1 MGGKKLHNEQSAFQR
16 EFDLREILRI
26 ISIRWWVILLF
37 LIVSTAVTGFITF
50 EVLEPVY
57 VAETSL
63 FVGKEDDNIASLD
76 LSQLNLNKSL
86 VTDYRQIILSRL
98 VSREVIEEIGLD
110 MPIGTFQQK
119 VTVTPMQDSRLFKI
133 SFESTDPKLAMD
145 VANALARVII
155 EKAQDIIE
163 VKNIKVIDVAEMP
176 AAPIK
181 PNKVQNLTIA
191 AILGILIGSG
201 AVFLIEY
208 TDYTVKDSKDVEKYL
223 ELITI
228 GEIPMFAGEKRKG
241 KRNKSVKKKK
251 GRTGKENSSGNI
263 LSPNLITVID
273 PKAPASEAYRSLR
286 TNIGYSGVDRQVK
299 LIMVT
304 SPGPAEGKSTTAANI
319 AISMA
324 QAGKKVL
331 LMDGDLRKPRVHKYF
346 SLANDVGLTD
356 IIVNDFPLKFVI
368 KTVNGIQ
375 NLEVI
380 LSGTLPPNPTEILES
395 KKMADFITR
404 VREEYEMI
412 ILDTPPVG
420 QLTDGAI
427 MASISDGVILVVASG
442 ESNIDMAR
450 RARAAL
456 ERVNAKIIG
465 TVLTKITGSSG
476 GSYYHYYN
484 YDKY

>member
-1 MGGKKLHNEQSAFQR
+1 M
-16 EFDLREILRI
+16 
-26 ISIRWWVILLF
+26 LF
-37 LIVSTAVTGFITF
+37 LIVSIAVTGFITF
-50 EVLEPVY
+50 KMLDPVY

-98 VSREVIEEIGLD
+98 VSREVIQEIGLD

-163 VKNIKVIDVAEMP
+163 VKNIKVIDKAELP
-176 AAPIK
+176 EAPIK
-181 PNKVQNLTIA
+181 PNKVQNLAIA
-191 AILGILIGSG
+191 AVLGILIGSG
-201 AVFLIEY
+201 VVFLIEY

-241 KRNKSVKKKK
+241 RRNKKVKKKK
-251 GRTGKENSSGNI
+251 GRSGKESQNGNS
-263 LSPNLITVID
+263 LSPNLITVVD

-286 TNIGYSGVDRQVK
+286 TNIGYSGVDRKVK
-299 LIMVT
+299 LITVT

-319 AISMA
+319 AVSMA

-331 LMDGDLRKPRVHKYF
+331 LMDGDLRKPRIQKYF
-346 SLANDVGLTD
+346 SLPNDVGLTD

-368 KTVNGIQ
+368 KTANDIQ
-375 NLEVI
+375 NLDVI

-395 KKMADFITR
+395 RKMADFLLNI
-404 VREEYEMI
+404 REEYDLI

-427 MASISDGVILVVASG
+427 LASMADGVILVVASG

-450 RARAAL
+450 RAKAAL
-456 ERVNAKIIG
+456 ERVNARITG
-465 TVLTKITGSSG
+465 AVLTKITGSSG

-484 YDKY
+484 YDK

>member
-1 MGGKKLHNEQSAFQR
+1 MHNEQNEFQR

-26 ISIRWWVILLF
+26 LSFRWWIILLF
-37 LIVSTAVTGFITF
+37 LVVSVGVTGFITF
-50 EVLEPVY
+50 ELLDPVY

-98 VSREVIEEIGLD
+98 VSREVIQEIGLD
-110 MPIGTFQQK
+110 MPIDKFQQK
-119 VTVTPMQDSRLFKI
+119 VNVTPMQDSRLFKI

-176 AAPIK
+176 EAPIK
-181 PNKVQNLTIA
+181 PNKVQNLVLA

-201 AVFLIEY
+201 VVFLIEY
-208 TDYTVKDSKDVEKYL
+208 TDYAVKDSKDIEKYL
-223 ELITI
+223 ELVTI

-241 KRNKSVKKKK
+241 KRNKPVRKKK
-251 GRTGKENSSGNI
+251 GRSGKESQSSNT
-263 LSPNLITVID
+263 LSPNLITVVD

-286 TNIGYSGVDRQVK
+286 TNIGYSGIDRQVK

-319 AISMA
+319 AVSMA

-331 LMDGDLRKPRVHKYF
+331 LMDADLRKPRVHKYF

-368 KTVNGIQ
+368 KTVNTIQ
-375 NLEVI
+375 NLDVI

-395 KKMADFITR
+395 KKMADFIANI
-404 VREEYEMI
+404 REVYDII

-427 MASISDGVILVVASG
+427 LASIADGVILVVASG
-442 ESNIDMAR
+442 ESNIDMTR
-450 RARAAL
+450 RAKSAL
-456 ERVNAKIIG
+456 DRVNARIIG
-465 TVLTKITGSSG
+465 AVLTKITGSSG
-476 GSYYHYYN
+476 GSYYRYYN

>member
-1 MGGKKLHNEQSAFQR
+1 MHNEQSAFQR

>member
-1 MGGKKLHNEQSAFQR
+1 
-16 EFDLREILRI
+16 
-26 ISIRWWVILLF
+26 LLF
-37 LIVSTAVTGFITF
+37 LVVSMAVTGFITF
-50 EVLEPVY
+50 EVLDPVY

-98 VSREVIEEIGLD
+98 VSREVIQEIGLD
-110 MPIGTFQQK
+110 MPIATFQQK

-163 VKNIKVIDVAEMP
+163 VKNIKVIDKAELP
-176 AAPIK
+176 EAPIK
-181 PNKVQNLTIA
+181 PNKVQNLAIA
-191 AILGILIGSG
+191 AILGFLIGAG
-201 AVFLIEY
+201 VVFLIEY

-241 KRNKSVKKKK
+241 RRNKTVKKKK
-251 GRTGKENSSGNI
+251 GRSGKESQNGNA
-263 LSPNLITVID
+263 LSPNLITLVD

-286 TNIGYSGVDRQVK
+286 TNIGYSGVDRKVK
-299 LIMVT
+299 LITVT

-319 AISMA
+319 AVSMA

-331 LMDGDLRKPRVHKYF
+331 LMDGDLRKPRVQKYF
-346 SLANDVGLTD
+346 SLPNDVGLTD

-368 KTVNGIQ
+368 KATNDIQ
-375 NLEVI
+375 NLDVI

-395 KKMADFITR
+395 QKMADFLVHI
-404 VREEYEMI
+404 REEYDLI

-427 MASISDGVILVVASG
+427 LASLADGVILVVASG

-450 RARAAL
+450 RAKAAL
-456 ERVNAKIIG
+456 ERVNARITG
-465 TVLTKITGSSG
+465 AVLTKITGSSG